1 MSTLKSY
8 SEARK
13 ELERI
18 AAKRK
23 QYFSGSKLV
32 DEKDLIQN
40 TSKVP
45 SSHPIPTTTT
55 ASASYPFSS
64 PLPSSGLGKMPL
76 FGSKSPGSTLI
87 SPTSPLQPSPSLL
100 RDRPHPDLRTMMS
113 MTPPT
118 VSHSSFPS
126 STLHTTN
133 TNNIVN
139 SSTYFHE
146 DLSHD
151 PTSPATSFLPGPAST
166 VIAAFRQLQ
175 IKARQIEQ
183 ERAEIIRDRDELKRQ
198 LEANHRTQSFW
209 RNQSEQQTN
218 DSYQTIRAA
227 TEQIAITKREIDKQC
242 TTAQEVNLS
251 AQRSNASD
259 RAQVKTMEHEVADLH
274 AKLHVLQTMNR
285 SLEHELQ
292 VSHIVIRSMHIVIRD
307 FLFASLSCTLSGMHL
322 VACCSLSV
330 SCTLSIIII
339 II

>member
-32 DEKDLIQN
+32 QEKDLNQN
-40 TSKVP
+40 TSKTP
-45 SSHPIPTTTT
+45 TSQPIPTTV
-55 ASASYPFSS
+55 SVNYPFSS

-87 SPTSPLQPSPSLL
+87 SPTSPLQPSPSLM
-100 RDRPHPDLRTMMS
+100 RDRLPPDLRTMMS

-126 STLHTTN
+126 STINTN

-139 SSTYFHE
+139 NSTYFHE

-151 PTSPATSFLPGPAST
+151 HSSSGGFLPGPAST

-175 IKARQIEQ
+175 IKARQVEQ
-183 ERAEIIRDRDELKRQ
+183 ERAEIMRDRDELKRQ
-198 LEANHRTQSFW
+198 IEANNRTQSFW

-227 TEQIAITKREIDKQC
+227 TEQIAITKREIDMQC

-274 AKLHVLQTMNR
+274 AKLHVLQTTNR

-292 VSHIVIRSMHIVIRD
+292 VI
-307 FLFASLSCTLSGMHL
+307 L
-322 VACCSLSV
+322 
-330 SCTLSIIII
+330 
-339 II
+339 